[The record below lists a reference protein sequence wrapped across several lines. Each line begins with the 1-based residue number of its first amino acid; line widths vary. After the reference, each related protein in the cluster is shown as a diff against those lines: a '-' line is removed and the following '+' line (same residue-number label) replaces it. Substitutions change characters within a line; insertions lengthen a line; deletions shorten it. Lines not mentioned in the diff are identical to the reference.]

1 MAIREIIVAI
11 IVALSGLTLFFFRRG
26 LLDAF
31 IEAMNNFRGGPPTP
45 RHPLPADDGILLR
58 RRPRKSENKLRRLS

>member
-1 MAIREIIVAI
+1 MGIREIIVA
-11 IVALSGLTLFFFRRG
+11 LSALTLFFFRRG

-31 IEAMNNFRGGPPTP
+31 IEGMNNFRGGPPTP

-58 RRPRKSENKLRRLS
+58 RRRKSENKLRFPVQ